1 LLASRIYY
9 FLKYLFLFS
18 LLILFLTFSFFYIE
32 RYFFVKNLDSNSE
45 IINTLLGPVELSIS
59 KGTGPVILHIH
70 GSPGGYD
77 QAFGLDKKYKVLS
90 PSRPGY
96 LRTPIT
102 SGKTPEEQADLYK
115 ALLEELEIDSV
126 IVWGSSGGGPSAIEF
141 AIKYP
146 ESTRGLIAYEALT
159 VPWLEAKEIDQ
170 YFLTTSDFSLW
181 FSLKLSEAFGKKNL
195 VSFVVP
201 DDSNQNL
208 ILGDEVS
215 FKEFKKLIWTIWPI
229 SMRQEGFS
237 NDAEMFFDLSLD
249 LEKISSPTIAIHGT
263 KDINVDISHSIKLTE
278 AVENSK
284 LHKIIGADHYMSFS
298 HREEINKIVSKF
310 IDNL

>member
-1 LLASRIYY
+1 MLASRIYY
-9 FLKYLFLFS
+9 FLKYLLLLS

-77 QAFGLDKKYKVLS
+77 QVFGLDKKYKVLS

-146 ESTRGLIAYEALT
+146 ESTLGLIAFEALT
-159 VPWLEAKEIDQ
+159 GPWLEAKEIDQ
-170 YFLTTSDFSLW
+170 YFLGTSDFSLW
-181 FSLKLSEAFGKKNL
+181 FSLKLSEVFGKKNL

-278 AVENSK
+278 AVKNSK
-284 LHKIIGADHYMSFS
+284 LHRIIGADHYMSFS
-298 HREEINKIVSKF
+298 HRSEINEIVEEF
-310 IDNL
+310 IENL

>member
-1 LLASRIYY
+1 MLASRIYY

-18 LLILFLTFSFFYIE
+18 LLIFFLTFSFFYIE

-77 QAFGLDKKYKVLS
+77 QVFGLDKKYKVLS

-126 IVWGSSGGGPSAIEF
+126 IVWGTSGGGPSAIEF

-146 ESTRGLIAYEALT
+146 ETTRGLISFEALT
-159 VPWLEAKEIDQ
+159 GAWLEAKEIDK
-170 YFLTTSDFSLW
+170 YFLTASDFSLW
-181 FSLKLSEAFGKKNL
+181 FSLKLSGLFGKRNL

-201 DDSNQNL
+201 DASNQNL
-208 ILGDEVS
+208 ILSDEVS
-215 FKEFKKLIWTIWPI
+215 FKELKKLIWTIWTI
-229 SMRQEGFS
+229 SMRQAGFS
-237 NDAEMFFDLSLD
+237 NDAEMFFDLNLD
-249 LEKISSPTIAIHGT
+249 LQKISSPTIAIHGT

-278 AVENSK
+278 VVKNSK
-284 LHKIIGADHYMSFS
+284 LHRIIGADHYMSFS
-298 HREEINKIVSKF
+298 HRNEISEVVEEF
-310 IDNL
+310 IENL

>member
-1 LLASRIYY
+1 LLASRIYN

-77 QAFGLDKKYKVLS
+77 QVFGLDKKYKVLS

-126 IVWGSSGGGPSAIEF
+126 IVWGTSGGGPSAIEF

-146 ESTRGLIAYEALT
+146 ESTRGLIAFEALT
-159 VPWLEAKEIDQ
+159 GPWLEAKEIDQ
-170 YFLTTSDFSLW
+170 YFLGTSDFSLW
-181 FSLKLSEAFGKKNL
+181 FSLKLSEVFGKRNL

-201 DDSNQNL
+201 DVLNQNL
-208 ILGDEVS
+208 ILDDEVS

-278 AVENSK
+278 AVKNSK
-284 LHKIIGADHYMSFS
+284 LHRIIGADHYMSFS
-298 HREEINKIVSKF
+298 HREEINKFVSKF
-310 IDNL
+310 IDDL

>member
-1 LLASRIYY
+1 MLASRIYN

-77 QAFGLDKKYKVLS
+77 QVFGLDKKYKVLS
-90 PSRPGY
+90 LSRPGY

-126 IVWGSSGGGPSAIEF
+126 IVWGTSGGGPSAIEF
-141 AIKYP
+141 AIKSP

-159 VPWLEAKEIDQ
+159 GPWLAAKEIDQ

-181 FSLKLSEAFGKKNL
+181 FSLKLSEVFGKKNL

-278 AVENSK
+278 AVKNSK
-284 LHKIIGADHYMSFS
+284 LHRIIGADHYMSFS

-310 IDNL
+310 IDDL

>member
-1 LLASRIYY
+1 MLASRIYY
-9 FLKYLFLFS
+9 FLKYLFLLS

-77 QAFGLDKKYKVLS
+77 QVFGLDKKYKVLS

-159 VPWLEAKEIDQ
+159 GPWLEAKEIDQ

-181 FSLKLSEAFGKKNL
+181 FSLKLSEVFGKKNL

-263 KDINVDISHSIKLTE
+263 RDINVDISHSIKLTE
-278 AVENSK
+278 AVKNSK
-284 LHKIIGADHYMSFS
+284 LNRIIGADHYMSFS

-310 IDNL
+310 IDDL

>member
-1 LLASRIYY
+1 MLASRIYY
-9 FLKYLFLFS
+9 FLKYLLLFS

-126 IVWGSSGGGPSAIEF
+126 IVWGTSGGGPSAIEF

-181 FSLKLSEAFGKKNL
+181 FSLKLSEVFGKKNL

-278 AVENSK
+278 AVKNSK
-284 LHKIIGADHYMSFS
+284 LHRIIGADHYMSFS
-298 HREEINKIVSKF
+298 HREEINKFVSKF
-310 IDNL
+310 IDDL

>member
-1 LLASRIYY
+1 MLASRIYY

-77 QAFGLDKKYKVLS
+77 QVFGLDKKYKVLS

-146 ESTRGLIAYEALT
+146 ESTLGLIAFEALT
-159 VPWLEAKEIDQ
+159 GPWLEAKEIDQ
-170 YFLTTSDFSLW
+170 YFLRTSDFSLW
-181 FSLKLSEAFGKKNL
+181 FSLKLSEVFGKRNL

-201 DDSNQNL
+201 DVSNQNL

-249 LEKISSPTIAIHGT
+249 IKKISSPTIAIHGT
-263 KDINVDISHSIKLTE
+263 KDTNVDISHSTKLTE
-278 AVENSK
+278 AVKNSK
-284 LHKIIGADHYMSFS
+284 LHRIIGADHYMSFS
-298 HREEINKIVSKF
+298 HRSEINEIVEEF
-310 IDNL
+310 IENL

>member
-1 LLASRIYY
+1 MLASRIYY

-77 QAFGLDKKYKVLS
+77 QVFGLDKKYKVLS

-146 ESTRGLIAYEALT
+146 ESTRGLIAFEALT
-159 VPWLEAKEIDQ
+159 GPWLEAKEIDK

-181 FSLKLSEAFGKKNL
+181 FSLKLSQVFGKKNL

-208 ILGDEVS
+208 ILSDEVS

-249 LEKISSPTIAIHGT
+249 IKKISSPTIAIHGT
-263 KDINVDISHSIKLTE
+263 QDINVDISHSIKLTE
-278 AVENSK
+278 AVKNSK
-284 LHKIIGADHYMSFS
+284 LHRIIGADHYMSFS
-298 HREEINKIVSKF
+298 HRNEINEIIEEF
-310 IDNL
+310 IENL

>member
-1 LLASRIYY
+1 MCIRDS
-9 FLKYLFLFS
+9 
-18 LLILFLTFSFFYIE
+18 FYIE

-77 QAFGLDKKYKVLS
+77 QVFGLDKKYKVLS

-115 ALLEELEIDSV
+115 ALLEELEIDFV
-126 IVWGSSGGGPSAIEF
+126 IVWGTSGGGPSAIEF

-159 VPWLEAKEIDQ
+159 GPWLAAKEIDQ

-181 FSLKLSEAFGKKNL
+181 FSLKLSEVFGKKNL

-278 AVENSK
+278 AVKNSK
-284 LHKIIGADHYMSFS
+284 LHRIIGADHYMSFS

-310 IDNL
+310 IDDL